1 MTASTPSRTRRLAT
15 LTWALRVLIGA
26 AFIFFAFMKLSSQPR
41 MVAEFANVGL
51 GQWFRYFTGSLELI
65 GAIGV
70 LIPRV
75 SALGAAL
82 LLVVVA
88 GAAVAQLFILHG
100 DVIHAIVIALLLAT
114 LIYLQRS
121 ILPLR
126 PAGRA

>member
-1 MTASTPSRTRRLAT
+1 LAAF
-15 LTWALRVLIGA
+15 TWLLRALIGV
-26 AFIFFAFMKLSSQPR
+26 AFIFFASMKLSSQPR
-41 MVAEFANVGL
+41 MVAEFTHVGL

-65 GAIGV
+65 GGISV

-82 LLVVVA
+82 LLIVVG
-88 GAAVAQLFILHG
+88 GAFVAQLVVLHG

-121 ILPLR
+121 TLLAVR
-126 PAGRA
+126 LGKA

>member
-1 MTASTPSRTRRLAT
+1 M
-15 LTWALRVLIGA
+15 LTWPLRVLIGT

-41 MVAEFANVGL
+41 MVAEFAHVGL

-65 GAIGV
+65 GGIGV

-82 LLVVVA
+82 LLVVVG
-88 GAAVAQLFILHG
+88 GATVAQLFILHG

-114 LIYLQRS
+114 LVYLQRS
-121 ILPLR
+121 TLSMW